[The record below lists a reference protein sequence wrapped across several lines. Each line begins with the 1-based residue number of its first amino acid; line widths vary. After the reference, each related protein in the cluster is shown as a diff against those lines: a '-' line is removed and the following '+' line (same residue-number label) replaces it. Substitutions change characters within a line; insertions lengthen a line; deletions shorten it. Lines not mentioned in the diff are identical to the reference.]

1 MCFVHRQSIHSTAPT
16 ASTVDI
22 AVHSPVLLR
31 YEDNPLP
38 TRCAGMNLRSTFEE
52 SVIGFWG
59 TTAAIVLGC
68 CWVFWAIMRY
78 MRLRRIL

>member
-1 MCFVHRQSIHSTAPT
+1 MNKYIRIVS
-16 ASTVDI
+16 DI
-22 AVHSPVLLR
+22 CPYWVFA
-31 YEDNPLP
+31 
-38 TRCAGMNLRSTFEE
+38 AGMNLRSTFEE

-78 MRLRRIL
+78 MKVRRIL